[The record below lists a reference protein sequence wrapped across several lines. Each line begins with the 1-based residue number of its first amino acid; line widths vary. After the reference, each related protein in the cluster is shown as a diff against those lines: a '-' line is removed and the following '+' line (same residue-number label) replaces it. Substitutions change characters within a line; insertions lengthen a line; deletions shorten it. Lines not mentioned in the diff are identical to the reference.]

1 MRRCL
6 LTEPASGGGHVQSL
20 VGWFP
25 VVRGHGPRP
34 HVACDRGCAW
44 AGGASV
50 MFHCLSSVCGSLMTT
65 NPIGTPVLV
74 AMDSLDALRVYFKP
88 DPVRY
93 GYTMS
98 LDYLM
103 LSDGN
108 VYCLVCGYLP
118 SDPPWRL
125 SGRSPSFEVC
135 PCCGVEWGYED
146 SSPASVVCYRGR
158 WLADGAAWQDK
169 RTPNDGLDVEARL
182 TRIIRGQEQRR

>member
-1 MRRCL
+1 MGYGDVSGCQGLAVAKPDDEAL
-6 LTEPASGGGHVQSL
+6 LAHRTGEWGGHVQSL

-65 NPIGTPVLV
+65 NPIGAPVLV

-93 GYTMS
+93 GYTM
-98 LDYLM
+98 
-103 LSDGN
+103 
-108 VYCLVCGYLP
+108 
-118 SDPPWRL
+118 RL
-125 SGRSPSFEVC
+125 IHRV
-135 PCCGVEWGYED
+135 
-146 SSPASVVCYRGR
+146 
-158 WLADGAAWQDK
+158 
-169 RTPNDGLDVEARL
+169 
-182 TRIIRGQEQRR
+182 

>member
-1 MRRCL
+1 
-6 LTEPASGGGHVQSL
+6 
-20 VGWFP
+20 
-25 VVRGHGPRP
+25 
-34 HVACDRGCAW
+34 
-44 AGGASV
+44 

-65 NPIGTPVLV
+65 NPIGAPVLV

-88 DPVRY
+88 DPVQY
-93 GYTMS
+93 VYTMS

-103 LSDGN
+103 FSGGN

-118 SDPPWRL
+118 SDPPWGL
-125 SGRSPSFEVC
+125 SGRAPSFEVC

-146 SSPASVVCYRGR
+146 SLPASVVRYRGR

-182 TRIIRGQEQRR
+182 TRVLQGEKQRR